1 MYPGQHRK
9 HRAYIYKYDEMD
21 NIDNVIK
28 RREMTRKK
36 MAKKPDMLSAARNI
50 TRSVRRREREAN
62 LKRAEAEEDPN
73 VKKMYLMNR
82 VESKLESDKNKYH
95 VTA

>member
-1 MYPGQHRK
+1 
-9 HRAYIYKYDEMD
+9 
-21 NIDNVIK
+21 
-28 RREMTRKK
+28 
-36 MAKKPDMLSAARNI
+36 MLSAARNI